1 MITEAGLNHTFGI
14 PGALIFEQDA
24 GGLLFARMA
33 TAAGTASLSLQGG
46 HLLSWQSSACAE
58 PVLWMSKQ
66 ARFAVGKSIR
76 GGVPVCWPWFG
87 PHATDPSLPAH
98 GFARIAQW
106 SVTDSD
112 VNAQGE
118 VSITLALQH
127 DLAHETV
134 WPHSANLSLT
144 VTLGESLRMQLE
156 TRNSGMTPFVLG
168 EALHTYFNISDIEAV
183 AVHGLEGGEYWD
195 TVGGVEK
202 KRQAGPIQFSAET
215 DRVYINSD
223 AATVIEDPGYAR
235 RIHIAKR
242 GSLATVVWN
251 PWTDKANRMGDLGQ
265 PDGWRQMLCVESA
278 NAWDNK
284 ITLAPGAVHT
294 LDVAYRV
301 ETI

>member
-1 MITEAGLNHTFGI
+1 MVTEAGLNHTFGI
-14 PGALIFEQDA
+14 PGALIFEQDPS
-24 GGLLFARMA
+24 GLLFARMT
-33 TAAGTASLSLQGG
+33 TAAGTAALSLQGG
-46 HLLSWQSSACAE
+46 HLLSWQSSSSAE

-66 ARFAVGKSIR
+66 ARFAAGKSIR

-112 VNAQGE
+112 LNTQGE

-127 DLAHETV
+127 DLAHETI

-156 TRNSGMTPFVLG
+156 TQNSGMTPFVLG

-183 AVHGLEGGEYWD
+183 TVHGLEGGEYWD

-202 KRQAGPIQFSAET
+202 KLQTGPIQFSAET

-223 AATVIEDPGYAR
+223 VATVIEDPGYAR
-235 RIHIAKR
+235 RIHITKG
-242 GSLATVVWN
+242 GSLTTVVWN

-284 ITLAPGAVHT
+284 ITLAPGVVHT
-294 LDVAYRV
+294 LDVTYHV
-301 ETI
+301 ETR